1 MGTHWGVLL
10 APEFLPRFRL
20 VGIVWVGKQPVGISS
35 PLTSRTTSRFYPNFP
50 RILRF
55 YSSATIRRSRPG
67 KSWCPDF
74 NSIPSGFNIKDTCY
88 TVPYSARTSF
98 GLGVGMILMFMSRRQ
113 RYDWRLILLC
123 LLHATR
129 ASPWVGRSSHWIYCS
144 FLLTTQDSP
153 FRWDRIFVG
162 ERTRH
167 PISGSSTR
175 PMSHDVVV
183 HNCCVY

>member
-10 APEFLPRFRL
+10 APEFRPRFRL

-35 PLTSRTTSRFYPNFP
+35 LLTSRTTSRFYPNFP

-129 ASPWVGRSSHWIYCS
+129 TSPWVGRFSHWIYCS
-144 FLLTTQDSP
+144 FPFDHPGLAFQVGQD
-153 FRWDRIFVG
+153 F
-162 ERTRH
+162 T
-167 PISGSSTR
+167 SGSGHVTLLAGR
-175 PMSHDVVV
+175 QPARCHMMS
-183 HNCCVY
+183 

>member
-10 APEFLPRFRL
+10 APEFRPRFRL

-113 RYDWRLILLC
+113 RYDWRLILFVSTACYSRL
-123 LLHATR
+123 
-129 ASPWVGRSSHWIYCS
+129 PVGWPILALDILQFS
-144 FLLTTQDSP
+144 FWP
-153 FRWDRIFVG
+153 P
-162 ERTRH
+162 RTRL
-167 PISGSSTR
+167 SGGTG
-175 PMSHDVVV
+175 
-183 HNCCVY
+183 